1 MDHFALPSDKMYKA
15 FEVKKLHR
23 NFMGYTASKTQL
35 MISIG
40 ISAISDSWYGF
51 AQNVKTIKEYELILA
66 ENKIPVYRGHIL
78 NDEDLVIRRHILNLM
93 CHFYTSW
100 EKQDLQFPEIEDI
113 KQKLSELEKDELIK
127 INNFSIEVTDKGK
140 PFIRNICMAFDLRLQ
155 RNMPTTKIFSMTI

>member
-66 ENKIPVYRGHIL
+66 ENKIPESRADFTAFLDADDAYEVSALLPGDVCNRCGGGDRIPGL
-78 NDEDLVIRRHILNLM
+78 GDG
-93 CHFYTSW
+93 
-100 EKQDLQFPEIEDI
+100 
-113 KQKLSELEKDELIK
+113 
-127 INNFSIEVTDKGK
+127 FSDGSPSAGDGV
-140 PFIRNICMAFDLRLQ
+140 FDPHPVVQIGRAHV
-155 RNMPTTKIFSMTI
+155 